1 MRSLAIATAVLVLCG
16 LLFFFVDPASS
27 GVYWSCPFHT
37 LTGLYCPGCGAQR
50 ALHAVLHGRVIEA
63 LSLNALVVLVFLP
76 WGIYGYA
83 AYAAAA
89 LGIARIPAIG
99 INPRRLQILLTLVI
113 LFGVLR
119 NIPVAPLSWLGP

>member
-50 ALHAVLHGRVIEA
+50 ALHAVLHGRVVEA

-76 WGIYGYA
+76 WGGHGYA

-89 LGIARIPAIG
+89 LGIARVPGIG
-99 INPRRLQILLTLVI
+99 LNSRRLRILLALVI

-119 NIPVAPLSWLGP
+119 NIPIAPLSWLGP